1 VRPRRGVE
9 IRSTVRVL
17 QQKRAVMRRSRFAA
31 VAVALVLLAA
41 ACGGDGGSGT
51 SSETTVEAGTAAGTG
66 DPARIEAYFVE
77 VSNILAEAANT
88 TESCE
93 EDVFNT
99 PDLTEEELFQQGF
112 GCVIGTFDST
122 TRSLAELVVPQGL
135 EPSHEAYVASRQA
148 WSEVATPL
156 VEQLVSFEDAAAIFE
171 DPEFI
176 RTNDALAGS
185 CEVLESEASGAGFS
199 VSMDCEGP
207 VPSEDLGGP
216 PVGEVTATIDS
227 RGWIIEPAGMIDTGG
242 GVLLTITNG
251 DDRTRQPVV
260 ADLFDGDPS
269 QLPLR
274 DGAVDLRQA
283 GVVSDPD
290 ADPEVAH
297 FGLAW
302 PEPDGDDSRETAP
315 DLAPGDSILVQLL
328 PGNYVILDHLDGAYE
343 AGEFATL
350 VVVSLSD
357 IQATYTE
364 PPRAAQTCDEL
375 AEVIV
380 GLYDAYTDE
389 VALMTA
395 DGFEESPLSMIDD
408 LRFGAVLQRSQQLG
422 CSNEESIGEELGAA
436 ATAQFCQASPPTGS
450 AAAVIFENVCG
461 ADG

>member
-1 VRPRRGVE
+1 
-9 IRSTVRVL
+9 
-17 QQKRAVMRRSRFAA
+17 MRRSKKLRA

-41 ACGGDGGSGT
+41 ACAGGDGSGT
-51 SSETTVEAGTAAGTG
+51 SSETTADAVTTAGTG

-93 EDVFNT
+93 EELGST
-99 PDLTEEELFQQGF
+99 PDLTEDEVFQQGF
-112 GCVIGTFDST
+112 GCVIGTFDSAT
-122 TRSLAELVVPQGL
+122 SSLAELVVPQGL
-135 EPSHEAYVASRQA
+135 ETSHEAYVASRQA
-148 WSEVATPL
+148 WSDVATPL
-156 VEQLVSFEDAAAIFE
+156 AEQLVSFADVESILE
-171 DPEFI
+171 DPDFI
-176 RTNDALAGS
+176 HTNDAVTER
-185 CEVLESEASGAGFS
+185 CHDLESEASGAGFS

-251 DDRTRQPVV
+251 DDRTRQPVL

-269 QLPLR
+269 QLPLQ
-274 DGAVDLRQA
+274 DGSVDLSQA

-290 ADPEVAH
+290 AGPGVAH

-302 PEPDGDDSRETAP
+302 PEPDGEDAPEDAP
-315 DLAPGDSILVQLL
+315 DLAPGESIEVQLQ
-328 PGNYVILDHLDGAYE
+328 PGNYVIFDHLDGAYT

-350 VVVSLSD
+350 VIVSLSD
-357 IQATYTE
+357 IQAAYTE
-364 PPRAAQTCDEL
+364 PPIAAESCDEL

-408 LRFGAVLQRSQQLG
+408 LRFGVVLQRSQQLG
-422 CSNEESIGEELGAA
+422 CGEELGAA
-436 ATAQFCQASPPTGS
+436 ATAQFCQAPPPTGS
-450 AAAVIFENVCG
+450 AAAIIFGNVCG
-461 ADG
+461 DSE

>member
-1 VRPRRGVE
+1 
-9 IRSTVRVL
+9 
-17 QQKRAVMRRSRFAA
+17 MRRSKFAA
-31 VAVALVLLAA
+31 VAVALALLAA
-41 ACGGDGGSGT
+41 ACGGDEGSGT
-51 SSETTVEAGTAAGTG
+51 SSETTVDAGTAAGTG
-66 DPARIEAYFVE
+66 DPARIEAYLVE

-93 EDVFNT
+93 EDVSNT

-122 TRSLAELVVPQGL
+122 TSSFAELVVPQGL
-135 EPSHEAYVASRQA
+135 KPSHEAYVASRQA

-156 VEQLVSFEDAAAIFE
+156 VEQLVSFADVESILE
-171 DPEFI
+171 DPDFI
-176 RTNDALAGS
+176 ITNDAVTER
-185 CEVLESEASGAGFS
+185 CHDLEAEASGAGFS

-216 PVGEVTATIDS
+216 PVSEVTATIDS

-260 ADLFDGDPS
+260 ADLFDGNPS

-274 DGAVDLRQA
+274 DGALDLRQA
-283 GVVSDPD
+283 GVVSDPTVS
-290 ADPEVAH
+290 PEVAH

-302 PEPDGDDSRETAP
+302 PEPDGEDSRENAP

-364 PPRAAQTCDEL
+364 PPSAAQTCDEL
-375 AEVIV
+375 ADSIV
-380 GLYDAYTDE
+380 GLYDAYVDE

-395 DGFEESPLSMIDD
+395 DGFRESPLSMIDD
-408 LRFGAVLQRSQQLG
+408 LRFGVALQRSQQLG
-422 CSNEESIGEELGAA
+422 CGEGLELGAA
-436 ATAQFCQASPPTGS
+436 VMAQFCQTSPPTGS
-450 AAAVIFENVCG
+450 ATAVIFENVCG
-461 ADG
+461 TDG

>member
-1 VRPRRGVE
+1 
-9 IRSTVRVL
+9 
-17 QQKRAVMRRSRFAA
+17 MRRSKKLRA

-41 ACGGDGGSGT
+41 ACAGGDGSGT
-51 SSETTVEAGTAAGTG
+51 SSETTVDAVTTAGAQ
-66 DPARIEAYFVE
+66 DDDRSIMEDYFVA

-93 EDVFNT
+93 EELGNT
-99 PDLTEEELFQQGF
+99 PDLTEEELFQQGLL

-122 TRSLAELVVPQGL
+122 TSSLAELVVPQGL

-156 VEQLVSFEDAAAIFE
+156 AEQVVSFADVESILE
-171 DPEFI
+171 DPDFI
-176 RTNDALAGS
+176 HTNDAVTER
-185 CEVLESEASGAGFS
+185 CHDLESEASGAGFS

-227 RGWIIEPAGMIDTGG
+227 RGWIIEPAGMIDSGG
-242 GVLLTITNG
+242 GVMVRITN
-251 DDRTRQPVV
+251 DDAKVRQPVV

-269 QLPLR
+269 QLPLQ
-274 DGAVDLRQA
+274 DGSVDLSQA

-290 ADPEVAH
+290 AGPGVAH

-302 PEPDGDDSRETAP
+302 PEPDGEDSLEDAP
-315 DLAPGDSILVQLL
+315 DLAPGDSIEVQLQ
-328 PGNYVILDHLDGAYE
+328 PGNYVIFDHLGGAYA

-350 VVVSLSD
+350 VIVSLSD
-357 IQATYTE
+357 IQAAFTE
-364 PPRAAQTCDEL
+364 PPIAAESCDEL

-408 LRFGAVLQRSQQLG
+408 LRFGVVLQRSQQLG
-422 CSNEESIGEELGAA
+422 CGEELGAA
-436 ATAQFCQASPPTGS
+436 ATAQFCQAPPPTGS
-450 AAAVIFENVCG
+450 AAAIIFDNVCG
-461 ADG
+461 DSE